1 LSPDRPSADA
11 VVVGGGIVGICTAL
25 HLQRTG
31 RRVVLIERDA
41 PGAGA
46 SGHNGGVLNVGE
58 CVPTGTPG
66 IIRAVPHMLRDPMS
80 PLVIRYRDVPRLTPW
95 LVRFALASRP
105 QRVER
110 IARALK
116 SLTDRAMDGYEPLMR
131 GTAAETQIRT
141 GGLVTAYCTDEAFRQ
156 DQFARD
162 LRARNGARFT
172 VLDDTGIGKLDPAL
186 SGRFRYAVH
195 HPDPRFTPDPQAF
208 TETLAGEFVAGGG
221 TIVHAAAT
229 GFERSNG
236 RVDAV
241 VTTTGP
247 VAAEHVVIA
256 AGAWSRR
263 LTRRLG
269 FDVPLDVER
278 GYGVV
283 LPDPG
288 VCVAMPVIVNDYH
301 VAIRSTPAG
310 LQVSGV
316 DELASITAPPR
327 FAVIDRLIKGAQ
339 AVFPEVR
346 VESPIRWMHQRPS
359 MPDSLPV
366 IGRLPGSSN
375 VILAFGH
382 GHKGLGLG
390 GITGQLVRELVDGE
404 PPIVDLEPFRPIRFR
419 FRQARSKP

>member
-1 LSPDRPSADA
+1 M
-11 VVVGGGIVGICTAL
+11 VV
-25 HLQRTG
+25 
-31 RRVVLIERDA
+31 IERDT

-46 SGHNGGVLNVGE
+46 SGHNGGVFNVGE

-110 IARALK
+110 IAKSLK
-116 SLTDRAMDGYEPLMR
+116 SLTDRAMDGYEPLVAD
-131 GTAAETQIRT
+131 TPAAAQIHT
-141 GGLVTAYCTDEAFRQ
+141 GGIVFAYCTDDAFQR
-156 DQFARD
+156 DQFARE
-162 LRARNGARFT
+162 LRARNGQRFT
-172 VLDDTGIGKLDPAL
+172 VLDDAGVGKLDPAL
-186 SGRFRYAVH
+186 GGRFQRAVH
-195 HPDPRFTPDPQAF
+195 MPDPRFTPDPQAF
-208 TETLAGEFVAGGG
+208 TETLAEQFVAGGG
-221 TIVHAAAT
+221 TIVRGDAT

-236 RVDAV
+236 HVKSV
-241 VTTTGP
+241 GTSSGP
-247 VAAEHVVIA
+247 VAGDQFVIA

-278 GYGVV
+278 GYGIV

-288 VCVAMPVIVNDYH
+288 ITVAMPVIVNDHH
-301 VAIRSTPAG
+301 VAFRSTPAG

-316 DELASITAPPR
+316 DELASVTAPPR
-327 FAVIDRLIKGAQ
+327 YAVVDRLIKGARQ
-339 AVFPEVR
+339 VFPEVR

-359 MPDSLPV
+359 MPDSLPI
-366 IGRLPGSSN
+366 IGRLPRTAN
-375 VILAFGH
+375 VVLAFGH

-390 GITGQLVRELVDGE
+390 GITGHLVRELLDGQ
-404 PPIVDLEPFRPIRFR
+404 PATVDLEPFRPTRFR
-419 FRQARSKP
+419 LGQARSSR